1 MILRVMSDSERTPHS
16 EHKVRPWWL
25 RNLALLIFLIAFP
38 VTLSL
43 AAKGGMTILVGGWS
57 IYLGLVTV
65 LKSGDMDGLRD
76 MFPRL
81 GRASD
86 EAWQRGFV
94 ILGILCTVGGVLV
107 LITGRGR

>member
-1 MILRVMSDSERTPHS
+1 MSVSGKTPHS
-16 EHKVRPWWL
+16 ERKIKPWWF
-25 RNLALLIFLIAFP
+25 RNLAILIFIVAFP

-43 AAKGGMTILVGGWS
+43 AANGDMTTFAGGWS

-65 LKSGDMDGLRD
+65 VKSGDMDGLRD

-86 EAWQRGFV
+86 AAWQRGFA
-94 ILGILCTVGGVLV
+94 ILGIVCTVGGIFV
-107 LITGRGR
+107 LISGRGR